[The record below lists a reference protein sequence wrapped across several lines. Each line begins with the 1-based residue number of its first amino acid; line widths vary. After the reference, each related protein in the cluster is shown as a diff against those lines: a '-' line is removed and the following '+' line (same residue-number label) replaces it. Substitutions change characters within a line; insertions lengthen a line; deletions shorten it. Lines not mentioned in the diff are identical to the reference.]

1 MNKKRLDA
9 LLVEKGFADNIK
21 QATGIIMSGKI
32 LINNK
37 PADKAG
43 EAFAA
48 DSTIKIKGKQIPY
61 VSRGGIKLAEAINK
75 FNLNVKNF
83 NCIDIGAST
92 GGFTDCLLQNGAKH
106 IFAVDV
112 GYGQLAWK
120 LRNDARVTV
129 LERTNIK
136 HLDEKSLPYLL
147 DLAVIDVSFISLKQV
162 IPQTLNF
169 LKKNAKI
176 IALIKPQFEAPRDK
190 VEKGGVI
197 KKRTIHNLVIQNL
210 KKFFTNIGLNCIL
223 VIASPI
229 LGPKGNKEFFIYLK
243 KTEKKILNR

>member
-9 LLVEKGFADNIK
+9 LLIEKGFADNIK
-21 QATGIIMSGKI
+21 QATGIIMAGKVI
-32 LINNK
+32 INNM

-43 EAFAA
+43 ETFPI
-48 DSTIKIKGKQIPY
+48 DSAIKIKGKNIPY
-61 VSRGGIKLAEAINK
+61 VSRGGVKLAEAVNK
-75 FNLNVKNF
+75 FKIEVKNF
-83 NCIDIGAST
+83 TCIDVGAST

-120 LRNDARVTV
+120 LRNDSRVTV

-136 HLDEKSLPYLL
+136 HLDKKTLPYLL

-169 LKKNAKI
+169 LKTNAKI

-197 KKRTIHNLVIQNL
+197 KKSAIHNLVIQNL
-210 KKFFTNIGLNCIL
+210 KKFFTNIGLNCIS
-223 VIASPI
+223 VILSPI

-243 KTEKKILNR
+243 KTDKKILNR